1 MSSPALVGYINF
13 VKTGTVAANN
23 AATNFPVT
31 NLQND
36 SGASADGW
44 QTTVR
49 TGILLTIT
57 SVLGLQTY
65 RLIGLFRTNL
75 TSAAVLVFTV
85 YTNPSTVVWTAQV
98 GGPVNGSGQVVVDTG
113 GVIGDYAT
121 VSISD
126 PGNPQPYVNVALAY
140 AGPAWNPLSNFSL
153 NNSYGRDVTT
163 DELTSHGGQEYPVY
177 RYQRRRWDLDMQG
190 VRTTSELW
198 PQLDAMMRIA
208 APGTNILVVPDSGS
222 PDMTTEALFGRIKQ
236 TADVKYPLG
245 TADRRSWSG
254 QHTERI

>member
-1 MSSPALVGYINF
+1 MSGPLLGYINF
-13 VKTGTVAANN
+13 VKSGTVTANN
-23 AATNFPVT
+23 AAANFPVT

-36 SGASADGW
+36 SGHAADGW
-44 QTTVR
+44 QTTIK

-57 SVLGLQTY
+57 SALGLQPY
-65 RLIGLFRTNL
+65 RLIGLFRSNM

-85 YTNPSTVVWTAQV
+85 YTNPSTVVWTATV

-121 VSISD
+121 VLIND
-126 PGNPQPYVNVALAY
+126 AGNPQPYVNVALAY
-140 AGPAWNPLSNFSL
+140 AGPAWSPLSNFSL
-153 NNSYGRDVTT
+153 ATSYGRDVTT
-163 DELTSHGGQEYPVY
+163 DEMISHGGQEYPVY

-190 VRTTSELW
+190 VRTSSELW
-198 PQLDAMMRIA
+198 PILDAMMRIA
-208 APGTNILVVPDSGS
+208 APGANILVVPDFGS
-222 PDMTTEALFGRIKQ
+222 ADMTTEASFGRIKQ

-254 QHTERI
+254 QHTERV